1 MSRNDYRPL
10 NVRDALSYLDKVKV
24 SFRFSSSSLG
34 PPTGERDVQ
43 LLAAVAT
50 WIETGDRVSIRWG
63 CFVCFDANLLRFNL

>member
-24 SFRFSSSSLG
+24 SFRFSSTSLG

-43 LLAAVAT
+43 LLAVVAT
-50 WIETGDRVSIRWG
+50 WTENRGSR
-63 CFVCFDANLLRFNL
+63 FDTMGLFCLF

>member
-24 SFRFSSSSLG
+24 SLRFSSSSLG

-50 WIETGDRVSIRWG
+50 WIENRGSR
-63 CFVCFDANLLRFNL
+63 FDTMGLFCLF